1 MNARLRTATS
11 QFIRAGMANSLSRGI
26 IELPGSSSVE
36 RPHDP
41 QCNRMGS
48 LRARSLSLRRF
59 KMDRRQH
66 SLALMLYA
74 YLGAIAAGINFYWSV
89 DDTPLAAAMYDHSA
103 LVTSWNP
110 VRAGSL
116 LALAAVAI
124 ESH

>member
-1 MNARLRTATS
+1 
-11 QFIRAGMANSLSRGI
+11 
-26 IELPGSSSVE
+26 
-36 RPHDP
+36 
-41 QCNRMGS
+41 
-48 LRARSLSLRRF
+48 
-59 KMDRRQH
+59 MDRRQH